1 MIKHIVI
8 WKLKE
13 ESAGRNKV
21 EIAAA
26 LKEQLEA
33 LPVLIPEIRAL
44 EVGSNIKEGDFAGDI
59 ALYAAFD
66 SLADLARYA
75 VHPEHVKVGAFLKGV
90 VLERRVVDFET

>member
-13 ESAGRNKV
+13 ESGGQNKA

-33 LPVLIPEIRAL
+33 LPPLIPEIRELA
-44 EVGSNIKEGDFAGDI
+44 VGSNVKEGPFAGDV
-59 ALYAAFD
+59 ALHAAFD
-66 SLADLARYA
+66 SLEALARYA
-75 VHPEHVKVGAFLKGV
+75 SHPEHVKVGTFLKEV
-90 VLERRVVDFET
+90 VLERRVVDFEV